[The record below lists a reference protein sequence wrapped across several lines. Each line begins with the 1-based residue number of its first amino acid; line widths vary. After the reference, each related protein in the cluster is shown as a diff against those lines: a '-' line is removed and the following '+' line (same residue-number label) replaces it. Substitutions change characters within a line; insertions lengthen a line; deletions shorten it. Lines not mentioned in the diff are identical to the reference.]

1 MVASQAFVK
10 TFGTLRPRKTLI
22 GLRICSELHQKPDK
36 GMERMIRKILS
47 TVAVLCSLAVPTGA
61 QDAGPVV
68 IELFTSQGC
77 SSCPP
82 ADALLLDHASR
93 DDVITLALHV
103 DYWDYIGWA
112 DTFARP
118 EYTARQRAYARASDR
133 RMIYTPQMIL
143 NGETSVVGS
152 DPAELERALQTHQ
165 ARAARVNMDIE
176 RDGDVLHISA
186 QNISYDPS
194 EGELLVQLLR
204 YSAEERVEIRRGE
217 NAGKTMPYSSVV
229 RDLTAVTRWDAS
241 SELSVEAEISG
252 DLPIV
257 VLIQKEN
264 HGSVLA
270 AARLR

>member
-1 MVASQAFVK
+1 MK

-22 GLRICSELHQKPDK
+22 GLRIRSELHQKPDK
-36 GMERMIRKILS
+36 GMERMIRKILN
-47 TVAVLCSLAVPTGA
+47 TVAVLFSLAAPAGA
-61 QDAGPVV
+61 QESGPLV

-194 EGELLVQLLR
+194 EGEFLVQLIR

-229 RDLTAVTRWDAS
+229 TGFEAVGRWDAAS
-241 SELSVEAEISG
+241 DLALETDVTG

-257 VLIQKEN
+257 VLIQQED
-264 HGSVLA
+264 HGAVFA